1 MQKEMYRDLE
11 RVFSTSTRIDFNGE
25 ERNGTWADFKTN
37 YGLDLP
43 CHAEVKHFDWDV
55 SNQWRQSESFN
66 SACCGYAMLKFL
78 HGVNKFKFKKHFIVK
93 NALQI

>member
-43 CHAEVKHFDWDV
+43 CHAEVKHFDGMFQINGA
-55 SNQWRQSESFN
+55 NQ
-66 SACCGYAMLKFL
+66 K
-78 HGVNKFKFKKHFIVK
+78 
-93 NALQI
+93 ALIQHVVVTLC